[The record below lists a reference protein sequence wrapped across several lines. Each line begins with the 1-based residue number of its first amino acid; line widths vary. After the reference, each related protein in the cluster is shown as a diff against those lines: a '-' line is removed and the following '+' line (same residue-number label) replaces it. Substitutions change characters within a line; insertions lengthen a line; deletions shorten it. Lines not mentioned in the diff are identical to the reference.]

1 MDINGLNLNTGD
13 NIVYFKA
20 FEHKRL
26 RNRRL
31 EGTITQITDSIITVD
46 LGRYRESISIQ
57 DLACGAIKVM
67 GIPEIKVTTSAINS
81 PYRPTHE
88 LRRRDVSFL

>member
-1 MDINGLNLNTGD
+1 MDINGLNLKVGD
-13 NIVYFKA
+13 NIVYFQA
-20 FEHKRL
+20 YVHKKSKNKRK
-26 RNRRL
+26 

-46 LGRYRESISIQ
+46 MGRYRESISIQ
-57 DLACGAIKVM
+57 DLACGAIKVL

-81 PYRPTHE
+81 PYRPANE